1 MFAFTVIL
9 GFNDGQYDVVYHAY
23 KPSGTFNVYDAFVP
37 DNRNQPILCN
47 IDKKHK
53 VKFLK
58 FINKKLSEYVEEKYP
73 DGFMMPNL
81 QDNFINIREYAYSM
95 FEEYISEFKI
105 ENAELFI

>member
-23 KPSGTFNVYDAFVP
+23 KPSGTFNVSDLFVP

-47 IDKKHK
+47 IDQKYK

-58 FINKKLSEYVEEKYP
+58 FINEKLSEYVEKKYP
-73 DGFMMPNL
+73 DSFMFPNL
-81 QDNFINIREYAYSM
+81 QEGFVNIREYAYSM
-95 FEEYISEFKI
+95 FEEYITEFKI